1 MGVAAETTRT
11 ALTRVSPVAGATPA
25 DIDVV
30 QLYDAFTINTILFL
44 EDLGFCP
51 KGEGGNFVSGG
62 AIGPGGVLP
71 VNTNGGGLSCTHPGM
86 YGIFALIEAVRRQ
99 VDTLQTVDALW
110 QLHDFLSIQRHVIEG
125 RFDFR
130 LDGILFVFASLVK
143 EGLLQ
148 LDELQGLDA
157 DKLGKVSAMARF

>member
-1 MGVAAETTRT
+1 METELAGWTDQEQAVARE
-11 ALTRVSPVAGATPA
+11 
-25 DIDVV
+25 
-30 QLYDAFTINTILFL
+30 AFEL
-44 EDLGFCP
+44 
-51 KGEGGNFVSGG
+51 
-62 AIGPGGVLP
+62 A
-71 VNTNGGGLSCTHPGM
+71 
-86 YGIFALIEAVRRQ
+86 YGRSTVALIEAVRRQ

-157 DKLGKVSAMARF
+157 VFYTQLTLPTNVRVYHSDSLEALEYTTSS

>member
-1 MGVAAETTRT
+1 METELAGWTDQEQAVAR
-11 ALTRVSPVAGATPA
+11 
-25 DIDVV
+25 
-30 QLYDAFTINTILFL
+30 DAFEL
-44 EDLGFCP
+44 
-51 KGEGGNFVSGG
+51 
-62 AIGPGGVLP
+62 A
-71 VNTNGGGLSCTHPGM
+71 
-86 YGIFALIEAVRRQ
+86 YGRSTVALIEAVRRQ